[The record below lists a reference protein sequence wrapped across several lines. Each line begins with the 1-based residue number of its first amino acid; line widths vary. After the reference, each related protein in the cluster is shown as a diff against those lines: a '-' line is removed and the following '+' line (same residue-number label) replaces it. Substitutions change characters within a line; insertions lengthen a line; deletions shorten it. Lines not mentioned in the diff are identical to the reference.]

1 MCNLYSMTKP
11 QQAVRDLSRVF
22 AQNDMTG
29 NLPPLPGIFPDQQ
42 APVVINAP
50 PANTRTLMMA
60 RWGFPQPPPKPGAK
74 FKGPYV
80 TNVRNTTSAH
90 WTQHLRPEFRC
101 LVPVTSFCE
110 PDMRSG
116 KVVWTWFALDESRP
130 LFSFAGIWR
139 GWRGVR
145 GTKAKPEEGNHILI
159 SFLTTA
165 PNEEVAEIHP
175 KAMPVL
181 LLDEAARET
190 WMNGT
195 VDEALKLQRP
205 VPDGTLKIV
214 AIGPKEDVLLTA
226 EARR

>member
-1 MCNLYSMTKP
+1 MCNAYSQTKP
-11 QQAVRDLSRVF
+11 QQAIRDLARVIK
-22 AQNDMTG
+22 DIPG
-29 NLPPLPGIFPDQQ
+29 NLPPLPGIFPDMM

-50 PANTRTLMMA
+50 LNNTREMLMM
-60 RWGFPQPPPKPGAK
+60 RWGFPQPASKPGEK
-74 FKGPYV
+74 VKHSYV
-80 TNVRNTTSAH
+80 TNVRNTNSPYWH
-90 WTQHLRPEFRC
+90 PQLMRPEFRC

-116 KVVWTWFALDESRP
+116 KVVWTWFALEDSRP
-130 LFSFAGIWR
+130 LFFFAGIWR

-145 GTKAKPEEGNHILI
+145 GTKKNPDEGNHMLF

-165 PNEEVAEIHP
+165 PNAEVAPVHP

-195 VDEALKLQRP
+195 MDQALALQRP
-205 VPDGTLKIV
+205 TPDGALKIV
-214 AIGPKEDVLLTA
+214 ARGEKEDVA
-226 EARR
+226 